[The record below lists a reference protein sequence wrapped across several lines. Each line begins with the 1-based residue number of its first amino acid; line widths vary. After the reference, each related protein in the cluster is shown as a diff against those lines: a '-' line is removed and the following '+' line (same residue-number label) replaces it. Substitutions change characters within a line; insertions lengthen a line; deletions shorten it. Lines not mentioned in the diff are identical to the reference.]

1 MNFEEFLE
9 KYIDVFDDT
18 DISELKPETIFRD
31 LDEWSS
37 LHALA
42 TINMLDKV
50 FGKKITFEQMKQ
62 LKSIEEIYELA
73 TS

>member
-1 MNFEEFLE
+1 MTFEEFLE

-42 TINMLDKV
+42 TINMFDKV
-50 FGKKITFEQMKQ
+50 FGKKITIEQMKQ
-62 LKSIEEIYELA
+62 LKKVGEIFELA
-73 TS
+73 NS